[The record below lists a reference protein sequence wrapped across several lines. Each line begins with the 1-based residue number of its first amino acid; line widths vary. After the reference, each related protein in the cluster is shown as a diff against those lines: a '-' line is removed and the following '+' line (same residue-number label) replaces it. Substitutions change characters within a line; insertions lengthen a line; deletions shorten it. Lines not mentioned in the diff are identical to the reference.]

1 MGMFDNLNKLDK
13 QPAKPRSETP
23 KAPEATPHHPHAVPE
38 KPSPTVPQRPSE
50 ATDTGRRTTRHVATR
65 QQPLEERRNEVSN
78 VGKNERTFQRGKI
91 RHTFDIYEDQLLSL
105 KEVAI
110 ARQKLFGERVLLG
123 DLVQEA
129 LDTLITKERN
139 KE

>member
-23 KAPEATPHHPHAVPE
+23 KAPEVTPRHPHSVP
-38 KPSPTVPQRPSE
+38 KNPSPPVPQRSRD
-50 ATDTGRRTTRHVATR
+50 ATDTGKPVASR
-65 QQPLEERRNEVSN
+65 QQPPEERRNEVTN
-78 VGKNERTFQRGKI
+78 VERNERTFQRRKI

-110 ARQKLFGERVLLG
+110 ERQKLFGERVLLG

-129 LDTLITKERN
+129 LDALITKERN